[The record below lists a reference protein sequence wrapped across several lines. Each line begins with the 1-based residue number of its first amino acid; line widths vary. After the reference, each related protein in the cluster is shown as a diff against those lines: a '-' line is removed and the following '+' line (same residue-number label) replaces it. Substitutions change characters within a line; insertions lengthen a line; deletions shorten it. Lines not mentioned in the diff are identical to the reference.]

1 MKHCVLIRIVFLF
14 ALGMCLLQPVQ
25 CGAREED
32 GGFCRLLY
40 VASPGIRNYLQYGG
54 HGILVFDIDRG
65 HKFVRRIPL
74 GGLDEEGRPINVKG
88 VCASAVTGRIYVS
101 TLRQLMCLDLVTDKM
116 LWEKTFESGC
126 DRMSISPDGKII
138 YLPSLE
144 GDHWKVV
151 DAATGD
157 VIKRITPDSGAHNT
171 IYGLDGNLVY
181 LAGLK
186 SPFLTVVKT
195 DGHIVLRKVGPFSD
209 SIRPF
214 TINGSGSLSFVNVN
228 DLLGFEVGD
237 LTTGKMLYRVEVEG
251 FERGEI
257 KRHGCPSHGIG
268 MTPDET
274 EIWVTDAANSRLHI
288 FDATVMPP
296 VPIGDVELR
305 DQPGWVTF
313 SIDGTLAYPS
323 TGDVIEVRT
332 RKIVAGLS
340 DEEGREVQSEKMLE
354 IDFQGRKPVRAGDQ
368 FGIGQKR
375 KMSGE

>member
-88 VCASAVTGRIYVS
+88 VCASSVTGRIYVS

-171 IYGLDGNLVY
+171 VYGLDGDLVY

-214 TINGSGSLSFVNVN
+214 TINGSGSLCFVNVN

-268 MTPDET
+268 MTPDES

-340 DEEGREVQSEKMLE
+340 DEEGRKVQSEKMLE

>member
-268 MTPDET
+268 MTPDES